1 MTSFPS
7 QPRVRKLTEDEL
19 YPERAQ
25 QVAAQICVVAVE
37 KTREYIHRALRNV
50 GVSKKKPKSRKDYN
64 AERKRDFRAQRT
76 PLPRSQPRYARG
88 DNKVYVD
95 TTVTETIVS
104 PRVSA
109 LLTRVVEL
117 RQGLSDSLVQ
127 LNLQDRL
134 IGDDGIKELSGTI
147 KGMNLRSLCL
157 TNNRISDKGLRV
169 LIDCLRDCFC
179 LEELYLNNNCIEDAI
194 EHLHHHFVCFSLLRL
209 LNLCRNK
216 LTRKSFLYLGKILS
230 AETKPANSNL
240 STLLLG
246 GNPNLNTGSRI
257 LLSFLFYHDS
267 SPMRK
272 LDFAE
277 SSLGDT
283 SLQAIAV
290 YVLLSRQLESLNISR
305 NPFTAISTKTLF
317 SDAVRFNNSLK
328 DLSVYLCDLPKEIH
342 AWVGQS
348 PVNSNEW
355 IEDTELLFRVNGIVS
370 RCRRDAVN
378 ESLNG
383 SYGASESLNMIVLSH
398 SDVVSTWYRLQALRS
413 NSDDPNTVPEITDT
427 NLFTE
432 VLLDEAEY
440 CLGLYPDTSDMKLR
454 QEVAQAKTMIED
466 SLVSEED
473 LEQIKTTLVREIGES
488 HSQHSSFA
496 TDGHLLFRYYD
507 SYPSVAYVHFTAE
520 VYVPY
525 LNGLIKRTLEADAIA
540 AAAQAKMEKR
550 RRKDLVRA
558 RRRQLALT
566 NR

>member
-7 QPRVRKLTEDEL
+7 QTRLRKLTEDEL

-37 KTREYIHRALRNV
+37 KTREYISRALRNV

-76 PLPRSQPRYARG
+76 PLPRSQPRFARR

-95 TTVTETIVS
+95 TTVTETVVS

-157 TNNRISDKGLRV
+157 TNNRISDKGLSV
-169 LIDCLRDCFC
+169 LIDCLRDRFC

-194 EHLHHHFVCFSLLRL
+194 EHLHHHFVCFSSLRV

-216 LTRKSFLYLGKILS
+216 LTHKSFLHLGKVLS
-230 AETKPANSNL
+230 AEMRPANNNL

-246 GNPNLNTGSRI
+246 GNPNLNMGSRI
-257 LLSFLFYHDS
+257 LLSILFYHDS
-267 SPMRK
+267 SPVRR

-283 SLQAIAV
+283 SLQSIAV

-305 NPFTAISTKTLF
+305 NQFTANSTKTLF
-317 SDAVRFNNSLK
+317 SDAVRFNKSLK
-328 DLSVYLCDLPKEIH
+328 DLSVYLCDIPKEIH

-348 PVNSNEW
+348 PVNSDEW

-378 ESLNG
+378 ESLDG
-383 SYGASESLNMIVLSH
+383 SYVASESSNMIVLSH

-413 NSDDPNTVPEITDT
+413 KSDDITISEITDSK
-427 NLFTE
+427 LFTE
-432 VLLDEAEY
+432 ALLDEAEY

-454 QEVAQAKTMIED
+454 QEVAQAKTMIKD

-488 HSQHSSFA
+488 HSQHSNFA
-496 TDGHLLFRYYD
+496 IDGHLLFRYYD
-507 SYPSVAYVHFTAE
+507 SYQSVAYVHFTAE

-540 AAAQAKMEKR
+540 AAAQANIEKK